1 MRENVRG
8 NRRPWDLCLEL
19 CLLTLQLLELG
30 FEGGKPLRIAGW
42 GLSGLLLG
50 GLLFRRLDRLAFPHL
65 ERFDG
70 ILQRPTV
77 IRY

>member
-30 FEGGKPLRIAGW
+30 FEGGKPLRIAG
-42 GLSGLLLG
+42 GGLG

-70 ILQRPTV
+70 ILQWPTV